1 MLEDLQDNNPLADNE
16 GFMIESAYVT
26 ARKPIHT
33 QPTVS
38 VKMLSGKIALVT
50 GASRGIGKA
59 IAVEFARQGADVIV
73 NYSKD
78 EKGALETVKE
88 IKSLGR
94 KCIAAKADVSD
105 FDDVKKM
112 FEVVKKEFGALDV
125 LVNNAGITKDRSL
138 RKMAKDEWLN
148 VIETNLTGIYN
159 VTKNALSL
167 MQKNSRIITI
177 SSIVGIYG
185 NFGQTNYAASKA
197 GTIGF
202 TKSLARELGKHNIT
216 VNAIAPGFIESEM
229 TKKTGFLKKKLL
241 IYMIPLKRAGMPE
254 DVAYLAAFLASDN
267 SSYITGQVIS
277 VSGGLVI

>member
-1 MLEDLQDNNPLADNE
+1 
-16 GFMIESAYVT
+16 
-26 ARKPIHT
+26 
-33 QPTVS
+33 
-38 VKMLSGKIALVT
+38 MLSGRIALVT

-78 EKGALETVKE
+78 EKGALEVVKE

-94 KCIAAKADVSD
+94 KSIAVKADVSD

-138 RKMAKDEWLN
+138 RKMTKDEWLN

>member
-1 MLEDLQDNNPLADNE
+1 
-16 GFMIESAYVT
+16 
-26 ARKPIHT
+26 
-33 QPTVS
+33 
-38 VKMLSGKIALVT
+38 MLSGKTALVT

-78 EKGALETVKE
+78 EKGALETVNE

-94 KCIAAKADVSD
+94 KGIAVKADVSD
-105 FDDVKKM
+105 FDDVREM
-112 FEVVKKEFGALDV
+112 FEVVKKEFGAFDV

-138 RKMAKDEWLN
+138 KKMAQDEWLK
-148 VIETNLTGIYN
+148 VIETNLTGVYN
-159 VTKNALSL
+159 VVKNALPL
-167 MQKNSRIITI
+167 MRKNSRIITL
-177 SSIVGIYG
+177 SSIVGLYG

-197 GTIGF
+197 GIIGF
-202 TKSLARELGKHNIT
+202 TKSLAKELGKHDIT

-229 TKKTGFLKKKLL
+229 TKKTGFLKRKILT
-241 IYMIPLKRAGMPE
+241 YMIPLKRAGVPE